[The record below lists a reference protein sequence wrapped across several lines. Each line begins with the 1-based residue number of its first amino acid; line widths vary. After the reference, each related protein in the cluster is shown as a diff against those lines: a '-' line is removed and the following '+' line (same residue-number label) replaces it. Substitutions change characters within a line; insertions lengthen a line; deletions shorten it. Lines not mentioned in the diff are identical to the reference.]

1 MIASRKNFN
10 FFKLAASLDRELRDL
25 KTMPASHWEKKG
37 EAMVMD
43 LFRYVYDTVPA
54 YKKWLKKH
62 KVDGA
67 KIKTLADFKT
77 LPVIDKANYLRISE
91 YLDLFSNKDIAKSI
105 TFSAT
110 SGSTGEPFFLP
121 RAAEQDSQYEYAA
134 ELFLKNQFDI
144 DNKKTLCILGFGLGI
159 WIGGLFTYRVLSD
172 IARKGYSL
180 SIIPSGPNKETY
192 LKTLKQFAPY
202 YDQVILMGYPPFLK
216 DIVDE
221 AKDYGINLKKYKI
234 KILTAAE
241 GFTEKFRNYL
251 AKSCGLAEPLRDII
265 NIYGTVEMGTMAH
278 ETALTNLIKN
288 LADKNKQIFKAV
300 FQQTSRMPTLAQ
312 YYPQNVYMETQDGE
326 ILVSGTGSLIPL
338 LRYRFPDRGEVI
350 AFDVM
355 VERLKLAGVDI
366 ITEAKKRGIGDT
378 ICRLPF
384 VYVHE
389 RSDLAV
395 SFVGIIL
402 YPEYVKNA
410 LHDPKVESG
419 VTGKFTMLV
428 GNDKKHNQYLEVN
441 IELRNKIKPDRM
453 LENML
458 KEAIVR
464 ELKNHST
471 EYNYLYGG
479 GSAAYRQQLEPRIK
493 LYVYGD
499 KKYFGAGTKQKWVLR
514 SPQLAAA

>member
-1 MIASRKNFN
+1 MA
-10 FFKLAASLDRELRDL
+10 
-25 KTMPASHWEKKG
+25 
-37 EAMVMD
+37 
-43 LFRYVYDTVPA
+43 LFRYVYATVPA
-54 YKKWLKKH
+54 YKKFLKKH
-62 KVDGA
+62 KVDGN
-67 KIKTLADFKT
+67 KINTLTDFKS
-77 LPVIDKANYLRISE
+77 LPLMDKANYLRDND
-91 YLDLFSNKDIAKSI
+91 YLDLFPNKNVSNSI

-110 SGSTGEPFFLP
+110 TGSTGEPFFLP
-121 RAAEQDSQYEYAA
+121 RGAEQDSQYEYMA
-134 ELFLKNQFDI
+134 ELFLKNQFGV

-172 IARKGYSL
+172 IARKGYKL
-180 SIIPSGPNKETY
+180 SIVPAGPNKETY

-216 DIVDE
+216 DVIDE
-221 AKDYGINLKKYKI
+221 SKSHGINLKKHKI
-234 KILTAAE
+234 RILTAAE

-251 AKSCGLAEPLRDII
+251 AKTCGLAEPLRDII

-288 LADKNKQIFKAV
+288 LADKNKKVFKAV
-300 FQQTSRMPTLAQ
+300 FQQTFRMPTLAQ

-350 AFDVM
+350 MFDNM

-366 ITEAKKRGIGDT
+366 IQEAKKRGIGDT
-378 ICRLPF
+378 VCRLPF

-410 LHDPKVESG
+410 LHDPKVESA

-428 GNDKKHNQYLEVN
+428 GNDKKHNQYLEMN
-441 IELRNKIKPDRM
+441 IELRNKIKPDRR
-453 LENML
+453 LENIL
-458 KEAIVR
+458 KEAVVR

-479 GSAAYRQQLEPRIK
+479 GSAAYRKKLEPRIK
-493 LYVYGD
+493 LYAYSD
-499 KKYFGAGTKQKWVLR
+499 KKYFGPGTKQKWVWR
-514 SPQLAAA
+514 GPQLAAA